1 MSCYFA
7 YILDNTADKERVI
20 KDIAAKRMLEP
31 YIIPLHDGKHGI
43 EDWLQQFE
51 DTDYV
56 VTDSFHGCVFSI
68 IFGKEFLAYAN
79 RDRGMARFTSLLK
92 TFGLEDRL
100 VTSFDEYKSMDI
112 TSSIYNAQK
121 KMETLREEGLKWLEE
136 NLGEG

>member
-1 MSCYFA
+1 M
-7 YILDNTADKERVI
+7 
-20 KDIAAKRMLEP
+20 
-31 YIIPLHDGKHGI
+31 
-43 EDWLQQFE
+43 
-51 DTDYV
+51 
-56 VTDSFHGCVFSI
+56 TDSFHGCLFSSV
-68 IFGKEFLAYAN
+68 FGKEFLAYAN

>member
-1 MSCYFA
+1 MK
-7 YILDNTADKERVI
+7 TV
-20 KDIAAKRMLEP
+20 
-31 YIIPLHDGKHGI
+31 
-43 EDWLQQFE
+43 EDA
-51 DTDYV
+51 DYV

-68 IFGKEFLAYAN
+68 IFGKEFVAYAN
-79 RDRGMARFTSLLK
+79 RDRGMARFISLLR

>member
-1 MSCYFA
+1 M
-7 YILDNTADKERVI
+7 
-20 KDIAAKRMLEP
+20 
-31 YIIPLHDGKHGI
+31 
-43 EDWLQQFE
+43 
-51 DTDYV
+51 
-56 VTDSFHGCVFSI
+56 TDSFHGCVFSI
-68 IFGKEFLAYAN
+68 IFGKELLAYAN

>member
-1 MSCYFA
+1 MK
-7 YILDNTADKERVI
+7 TV
-20 KDIAAKRMLEP
+20 
-31 YIIPLHDGKHGI
+31 
-43 EDWLQQFE
+43 EDA
-51 DTDYV
+51 DYV

-68 IFGKEFLAYAN
+68 IVGKEFVAYAN